1 MMGIHKL
8 TAGDGYLYLVRQV
21 AASDA
26 TAKGR
31 TTLSDY
37 YSSKGESPGVWTG
50 RGLAALGAPARG
62 FHDEQ
67 TADQPLPARTPERLS
82 KLPRRIKEA
91 AAQVQ
96 SLWAVPEGSA
106 VTEDQMRSLFG
117 LGLHPNAVA
126 LTDALVKER
135 PVRPGRRP
143 R

>member
-50 RGLAALGAPARG
+50 RGLAALGAPRGDSTTSRQRTSRCLRGHRNACPSCHAGSKRRRRRFNRCGRYRKARRSPRIRCAACSG
-62 FHDEQ
+62 WGC
-67 TADQPLPARTPERLS
+67 TPTR
-82 KLPRRIKEA
+82 
-91 AAQVQ
+91 
-96 SLWAVPEGSA
+96 W
-106 VTEDQMRSLFG
+106 
-117 LGLHPNAVA
+117 H
-126 LTDALVKER
+126 
-135 PVRPGRRP
+135 
-143 R
+143 

>member
-1 MMGIHKL
+1 M
-8 TAGDGYLYLVRQV
+8 A
-21 AASDA
+21 
-26 TAKGR
+26 
-31 TTLSDY
+31 
-37 YSSKGESPGVWTG
+37 TG

-106 VTEDQMRSLFG
+106 GTEDQMRSLFG
-117 LGLHPNAVA
+117 LAEVAADPKAPAEARVGAAVA
-126 LTDALVKER
+126 LLDAAR
-135 PVRPGRRP
+135 PPLKA
-143 R
+143 